1 MKTVH
6 LESSRVQSIHFE
18 GQMSVKKKNYSKSP
32 NSINF
37 RNNDILIDDIWLDS
51 LGIRMYTLLVSKVHK
66 SEFYE
71 CENDCVLF
79 QYKIVIRINHISM
92 ATLQL

>member
-1 MKTVH
+1 MI
-6 LESSRVQSIHFE
+6 RNIC
-18 GQMSVKKKNYSKSP
+18 P

-51 LGIRMYTLLVSKVHK
+51 LVIRMYTLVVSKVHK

-71 CENDCVLF
+71 WESDCVLF
-79 QYKIVIRINHISM
+79 QYKKE
-92 ATLQL
+92 